1 MSAKKSTANSQQT
14 RPRKALARLVREL
27 GNVLRFHLALGINEY
42 PGSSGLRRFLQKRA
56 AKVETP
62 RPGRVA
68 APVKAPRPRT
78 EPGEPAGIRLQGLG
92 REIASC
98 AFCPLA
104 AGRLGIVP
112 GSGGESS
119 ALMVV
124 GDWSLQEKDHFS
136 PAIIFG
142 LDDDALL
149 VRMMAAIG
157 LQPGDIYVTNC
168 VKCCPPPGHDP
179 DRACLEACFSFLE
192 REIAAVRPRV
202 ICAMGDMA
210 AMMLLGRGEP
220 LVRLR
225 GRFYQFRYQ
234 AGSPVAVM
242 PTFHPRFL
250 RRHKEMKKGTWLDLQ
265 AIQRRLAGR

>member
-1 MSAKKSTANSQQT
+1 MSAKNSPA
-14 RPRKALARLVREL
+14 RPPLVQPREAMARLAHEL
-27 GNVLRFHLALGINEY
+27 GNVLRFHQALGLNEY
-42 PGSSGLRRFLQKRA
+42 PGSPELRRFLEKREA
-56 AKVETP
+56 EVKTS
-62 RPGRVA
+62 RPGR
-68 APVKAPRPRT
+68 KAPRPRP
-78 EPGEPAGIRLQGLG
+78 EPGEPAGLRLQGLG

-119 ALMVV
+119 SLMVV
-124 GDWSLQEKDHFS
+124 GDWSQQGNGHFA
-136 PAIIFG
+136 PATIFG
-142 LDDDALL
+142 PEDDALL
-149 VRMMAAIG
+149 VKMMAAIG

-168 VKCCPPPGHDP
+168 VKCCPPSGQYP
-179 DRACLEACFSFLE
+179 DRACLKACFSFLE
-192 REIAAVRPRV
+192 REIAVVKPRV

-210 AMMLLGRGEP
+210 AGMLLGREEP

-234 AGSPVAVM
+234 AGSPIAVM

-250 RRHKEMKKGTWLDLQ
+250 RRHEEMKKGTWLDLQ
-265 AIQRRLAGR
+265 AIRRHLAGR

>member
-1 MSAKKSTANSQQT
+1 M
-14 RPRKALARLVREL
+14 
-27 GNVLRFHLALGINEY
+27 LRFHQALGINEY
-42 PGSSGLRRFLQKRA
+42 PGSPGLRRFLRKRA
-56 AKVETP
+56 AQVETP

-68 APVKAPRPRT
+68 APVKSPRPRP

-92 REIASC
+92 REMAACS
-98 AFCPLA
+98 FCPLA

-112 GSGGESS
+112 GAGGESS

-124 GDWSLQEKDHFS
+124 GDWSQQEKGHFS
-136 PAIIFG
+136 PATIFG
-142 LDDDALL
+142 LYDDALL
-149 VRMMAAIG
+149 VKMMAAIG

-168 VKCCPPPGHDP
+168 VKCCPPPGQEP
-179 DRACLEACFSFLE
+179 DRACREACFSFLE

-210 AMMLLGRGEP
+210 AGMLLGRREP

-250 RRHKEMKKGTWLDLQ
+250 QRHEEMKKGTWLDLQ
-265 AIQRRLAGR
+265 AIRRHLAGR